1 MKRIFTVFTVSA
13 LTLALSAGLFAQGA
27 GPKGGGVGQQKGQEG
42 RGFKRGKM
50 NQEFM
55 TKLNLTADQKKKVEA
70 LQKSTQEKM
79 RALMGKGG
87 APGDRQGMREKFK
100 PIMEA
105 HMKAMKEI
113 LTPEQEKKLE
123 AMRKE
128 MRSKRGGPGAPGG
141 KGGPPKGGGG

>member
-1 MKRIFTVFTVSA
+1 MKRFFTVFTVSA

-55 TKLNLTADQKKKVEA
+55 AKLNLTPDQKKKIDA

-79 RALMGKGG
+79 KALMGNGG
-87 APGDRQGMREKFK
+87 AVKGDRTAMREKFK
-100 PIMEA
+100 PIMDA
-105 HMKAMKEI
+105 HKKAMKEI

-128 MRSKRGGPGAPGG
+128 MRSKRGGPGG